1 MIWINTEDVICIHN
15 RIIEK
20 TKGIE
25 GIRDL
30 HGLEAAI
37 AAPLQTFGGQDLF
50 PTDIEKIAR
59 LGYGLAANH
68 AFLDGNKRIGA
79 EQLAFK
85 FRIGVGEL
93 RVLRANH
100 TKQAQ
105 CCFKWAESSAICYM
119 NLDSAA
125 ALAAEFCAVR
135 RIKGFAEQAA
145 FVGQKGKRMD
155 CIPNAE
161 PRRANHLER
170 FGSAAPIGK
179 VCSFKQAGARINEGA
194 IHSRNRRRRRD
205 KRQCSFIV
213 IQSPR
218 YACTRDD
225 CEGAADVLRFVDK
238 TREFANGQAC
248 SCSSCIFAHKG

>member
-79 EQLAFK
+79 MMTQLLLTWNGYPLSL
-85 FRIGVGEL
+85 RQGEL
-93 RVLRANH
+93 ADM
-100 TKQAQ
+100 
-105 CCFKWAESSAICYM
+105 FIAIA
-119 NLDSAA
+119 DGKADEE
-125 ALAAEFCAVR
+125 ALLTW
-135 RIKGFAEQAA
+135 IQT
-145 FVGQKGKRMD
+145 
-155 CIPNAE
+155 
-161 PRRANHLER
+161 HL
-170 FGSAAPIGK
+170 K
-179 VCSFKQAGARINEGA
+179 
-194 IHSRNRRRRRD
+194 
-205 KRQCSFIV
+205 
-213 IQSPR
+213 
-218 YACTRDD
+218 
-225 CEGAADVLRFVDK
+225 
-238 TREFANGQAC
+238 
-248 SCSSCIFAHKG
+248 

>member
-37 AAPLQTFGGQDLF
+37 AAPLQTFSGQDLF
-50 PTDIEKIAR
+50 PTDTEKIAR

-155 CIPNAE
+155 CIPDAE
-161 PRRANHLER
+161 PRTVWQCRAHRKGL
-170 FGSAAPIGK
+170 FL
-179 VCSFKQAGARINEGA
+179 QAGRCP
-194 IHSRNRRRRRD
+194 D
-205 KRQCSFIV
+205 KRGRNP
-213 IQSPR
+213 QSESQEKAGQTAMQLHRNTIP
-218 YACTRDD
+218 A
-225 CEGAADVLRFVDK
+225 LRL
-238 TREFANGQAC
+238 
-248 SCSSCIFAHKG
+248 HKGRL